1 MAAMILLTVAPGP
14 VIFIWTQNKQPKTM
28 RMTITL
34 SRRPI
39 TACTSYAK
47 KQSELEEITKRSFP
61 KIFQEFSSL
70 ARKWRTFSMAHIKKL
85 KRLKMV

>member
-61 KIFQEFSSL
+61 KIFPPHWLGSGALSL
-70 ARKWRTFSMAHIKKL
+70 WHTKNSRD
-85 KRLKMV
+85 